1 MWVVYEW
8 GIPVPQ
14 SLISLRLP
22 AYQSPNNGPCSRL
35 DQPAEQGE
43 VQAVV
48 GAAAW
53 GSCRR
58 NYLRVLNALIDA
70 HIHNLNYHSHRHT
83 FICIGLINVA
93 GNYIIAI
100 HNYLY

>member
-1 MWVVYEW
+1 M
-8 GIPVPQ
+8 GHSRPPV

-43 VQAVV
+43 VPAVE

-53 GSCRR
+53 GSWRR

-70 HIHNLNYHSHRHT
+70 HRHKLDYHSQEHT
-83 FICIGLINVA
+83 DIRLFILD
-93 GNYIIAI
+93 
-100 HNYLY
+100 